1 MSLYDLLLSGD
12 LMVHDADRMAG
23 QIVHKLEVH
32 GHANWRQAFP
42 GHPYVA
48 HFLRP
53 HKSLAISPTR
63 IEPQGHL
70 DAPNQGD
77 PMFPVFLKS
86 LEAFQ
91 GEFRPIK
98 THATVLVSH
107 DISAV
112 VEMLQS
118 KRLPFRLA
126 KLTPEMPFDRLWVGC
141 TPENPVYEP
150 SVDGGLCV
158 EVIPLQAI
166 LLPDDAFSSPPP
178 RPRDPKEGD
187 MVRVVGRGFLVRDID
202 DVLRRLSRNL
212 EWEPSAGVETLRDEG
227 CKIARMGFNL
237 GTSATLDVIEPTQW
251 DSPSG
256 RYLHNWGPGPH
267 YIRVSVNGL
276 KAKAER
282 LKALNVAYEWI
293 EESEAVEGALIRVDP
308 AEFDGAIFEFCED
321 RT

>member
-212 EWEPSAGVETLRDEG
+212 EWEPSAGVETLKDEG

-251 DSPSG
+251 DSPGG